1 MVRNTEGEGLPHYY
15 QFLTAVHRLPKP
27 PSEKMEHRTIVTSHR
42 CSILCS
48 LFSLDYGEVVRNTDG
63 GGATPLL
70 PNFSQLLLTVYQK
83 PQEGRKCHRCSYV
96 STHKLDN
103 REVVRNLNGI
113 LHRRAGPPD
122 YYQIS
127 HNCCSP
133 FSKKTKVRQWNTV
146 YTCESQLFL
155 CCHSAVWLTVWLW
168 RNCMKY
174 NGELQRGAG
183 RGDPTITKQTK

>member
-70 PNFSQLLLTVYQK
+70 PYFSQLLLLLTVYQK
-83 PQEGRKCHRCSYV
+83 AQYKEENVTGAPMFPLTNWTIE
-96 STHKLDN
+96 KL
-103 REVVRNLNGI
+103 
-113 LHRRAGPPD
+113 
-122 YYQIS
+122 
-127 HNCCSP
+127 
-133 FSKKTKVRQWNTV
+133 
-146 YTCESQLFL
+146 
-155 CCHSAVWLTVWLW
+155 
-168 RNCMKY
+168 
-174 NGELQRGAG
+174 
-183 RGDPTITKQTK
+183 